1 MLVPCLLEHPAG
13 ELHEDAISNIYDGI
27 AFFQVLLR
35 MQPNTKSTSSL
46 RFIYQVWF
54 VGMILLASCIAA
66 SAQDSIRKYPWWRL
80 DKLANKNLKF
90 IPIPTISAS
99 PETGVRFGLSL
110 DYFYRTSRDSDTSIR
125 ASLSWIQVLYSTR
138 RQFTLEGF
146 TSTYTPNE
154 KYYLFFRGGF
164 ISNYERYWGRS
175 FPNAKEDGYDE
186 VTYQR
191 FFANSRTTKN
201 LGKRIFAGLEWYYS
215 DYRRITLDSLSS
227 IAAGAASN
235 VASLAPSRIGG
246 IGWDFNID
254 RRDNQFSPTRGMYLD
269 VSNSYFFD
277 LRSGRYAYRSLSV
290 DARKYWEWKRH
301 VLAGQVL
308 LSNLSGDVP
317 DLELLRF
324 GGGNVMRGFFQGRFR
339 DKNLWA
345 LQQEYRYELTE
356 VLRLAL
362 FQSIGSTAPRLGDM
376 FSGQVHWSGGVGGRF
391 LFNKQKKVFI
401 RADVAITDRGNLGY
415 YFRIGDAF

>member
-1 MLVPCLLEHPAG
+1 MRPKPE
-13 ELHEDAISNIYDGI
+13 
-27 AFFQVLLR
+27 
-35 MQPNTKSTSSL
+35 STSNLLWKIRGRLLGS
-46 RFIYQVWF
+46 V
-54 VGMILLASCIAA
+54 ILLISI
-66 SAQDSIRKYPWWRL
+66 SIVQAQDSARTYPWWRL

-90 IPIPTISAS
+90 IPIPTVSAS
-99 PETGVRFGLSL
+99 PETGIRFGLSL
-110 DYFYRTSRDSDTSIR
+110 DYFYRTSRDADTSIR

-146 TSTYTPNE
+146 TSTYTPGE

-164 ISNYERYWGRS
+164 ITNYERYWGKS
-175 FPNAKEDGYDE
+175 FPNAKDNGYDE

-191 FFANSRTTKN
+191 FFVNSRTTRN

-215 DYRRITLDSLSS
+215 DYRRIEVDSISNLLSDGS
-227 IAAGAASN
+227 ITN
-235 VASLAPSRIGG
+235 VDILAPSRIGG

-254 RRDNQFSPTRGMYLD
+254 RRDNQFSPTRGMYFD
-269 VSNSYFFD
+269 VSNVYFFD
-277 LRSGRYAYRSLSV
+277 LRNGRYAYRSLSL
-290 DARKYWEWKRH
+290 DARKYWERKRH

-308 LSNLSGDVP
+308 FNHLGGDVP

-345 LQQEYRYELTE
+345 LQQEYRYELTD

-376 FSGQVHWSGGVGGRF
+376 FRGQVHWSGGVGGRF

>member
-1 MLVPCLLEHPAG
+1 MRLNPKRL
-13 ELHEDAISNIYDGI
+13 
-27 AFFQVLLR
+27 
-35 MQPNTKSTSSL
+35 
-46 RFIYQVWF
+46 
-54 VGMILLASCIAA
+54 ILLPWSPRGLLTLFFIL
-66 SAQDSIRKYPWWRL
+66 SLGVSISQAQDSVRKYPWWRI
-80 DKLANKNLKF
+80 DKIANKNLKF
-90 IPIPTISAS
+90 IPIPTVSAS

-146 TSTYTPNE
+146 TSTYTPHE

-164 ISNYERYWGRS
+164 ITNYERYWGKS
-175 FPNAKEDGYDE
+175 APNVSDDAFDE
-186 VTYQR
+186 LTYQR
-191 FFANSRTTKN
+191 FFANSRTTRN

-215 DYRRITLDSLSS
+215 DYRRITVDTSS
-227 IAAGAASN
+227 NLAAVGTTTN
-235 VASLAPSRIGG
+235 VYGLVPSRIGG

-269 VSNSYFFD
+269 LSNSFFFD
-277 LRSGRYAYRSLSV
+277 LRNGRYAYRSLSL
-290 DARKYWEWKRH
+290 DARKYWEWKKH

-308 LSNLSGDVP
+308 LNNLSGDVP
-317 DLELLRF
+317 NLELLRL

-345 LQQEYRYELTE
+345 LQQEYRYALSE
-356 VLRLAL
+356 VLRLAV

-401 RADVAITDRGNLGY
+401 RADVAITDRGNVGY